1 MSGDVRKLFVVNS
14 PIPLDNDMVVVLCDF
29 CGDER
34 YCCAENI
41 KTARKRKMQVACL
54 NCFIAL
60 TEKDGFNIGG
70 VLSHGVVLK
79 PGEENN

>member
-1 MSGDVRKLFVVNS
+1 MSRDDKKLFVVNS

-34 YCCAENI
+34 YCRAENV
-41 KTARKRKMQVACL
+41 KTARKRKMQIACL

-60 TEKDGFNIGG
+60 TEKEDFSFGG
-70 VLSHGVVLK
+70 IIHHGR
-79 PGEENN
+79 GD